1 MFLLY
6 LRGHKHQEMNTVTIN
21 QTWAFNAPAKNVYNL
36 LTDAELLEI
45 ITGSAAEFENYVD
58 GEFSLFEGYCE
69 GFNLEMEPNKK
80 LVQEWNFAEDGWPE
94 DHYSICTFLFEE
106 KDGKTELIFT
116 QTDVPEEV
124 KEALEQGWNEYFW
137 EPMTDYLE
145 QHS

>member
-1 MFLLY
+1 
-6 LRGHKHQEMNTVTIN
+6 MNTVTIN
-21 QTWAFNAPAKNVYNL
+21 QTWTFDAPAKNVYNL
-36 LTDAELLEI
+36 LTDAELLET

-94 DHYSICTFLFEE
+94 DHYSICSFLFEE
-106 KDGKTELIFT
+106 KDGKTEMVFT

>member
-1 MFLLY
+1 
-6 LRGHKHQEMNTVTIN
+6 MNTVTIN
-21 QTWAFNAPAKNVYNL
+21 QTWTFNAPAKNVYNL

-45 ITGSAAEFENYVD
+45 ITGSEAEFENYVD

-106 KDGKTELIFT
+106 KEGKTEMVFT

-124 KEALEQGWNEYFW
+124 KEALTQGWNEYFW
-137 EPMTDYLE
+137 EPMSDYLE